1 MVELLIAMSIATT
14 LVAGILASYTYLA
27 RNLIRYSFEQQLE
40 AQSRRAL
47 QMITQDVR
55 AAVDAAASDYTANR
69 NNRTNQITLT
79 MPDGST
85 VQYTYKQ
92 DPNQNP
98 PDPNKWIL
106 VRDAGGTSLT
116 LFSTVSILPVPTP
129 PPPYQGFFC
138 CLDQL
143 DIPAANQQG
152 IRKIEI
158 GGFAATLGTDSSG
171 TQTSIVGAS
180 ARLVLRNKRPSS

>member
-40 AQSRRAL
+40 AESRRAL

-85 VQYTYKQ
+85 VQYTF
-92 DPNQNP
+92 DTT
-98 PDPNKWIL
+98 
-106 VRDAGGTSLT
+106 AGTLTRVAAGTSLT

-158 GGFAATLGTDSSG
+158 GGFTATLGTDSSG
-171 TQTSIVGAS
+171 TQTGIVSAS